1 MFNSCRPHPTAHQT
15 ACDDRRRVGVRSLR
29 GGLLS
34 ILALSAGLAWADIY
48 QEVNDK
54 ISSSQWAA
62 AQTLID
68 QQLKKQ
74 PADPQIRLLQ
84 SQMQTAQGQT
94 ALAIDTLQA
103 LTQEFPELPEP
114 YNNLAVLLAG
124 QQRLDDALA
133 ALKLAVR
140 ARPDYSVALENLGD
154 LYVALARQSYRQAQN
169 QPLAPFI
176 GARLDAKIQ
185 MTGQVLQPA
194 KP

>member
-1 MFNSCRPHPTAHQT
+1 MFNSRRPHPTAHQT

>member
-1 MFNSCRPHPTAHQT
+1 MFNSRRPHPTAHQT
-15 ACDDRRRVGVRSLR
+15 ACDNRRRVGVRSLR

-154 LYVALARQSYRQAQN
+154 LYMALARQSYRQAQN

>member
-1 MFNSCRPHPTAHQT
+1 MFNSRRPHPTAHQT

-34 ILALSAGLAWADIY
+34 LLALSAGLAWADIY

-94 ALAIDTLQA
+94 ALASDTLQA

>member
-15 ACDDRRRVGVRSLR
+15 ASNDSRRLGVRSLR

-140 ARPDYSVALENLGD
+140 ARADYSVALENLGD

-176 GARLDAKIQ
+176 GSRLDAKIQ
-185 MTGQVLQPA
+185 LTGQVLQPA

>member
-34 ILALSAGLAWADIY
+34 LLALSAGLAWADIY

-154 LYVALARQSYRQAQN
+154 LYMALARQSYRQAQN

>member
-15 ACDDRRRVGVRSLR
+15 ASDNRRRLGARSLR
-29 GGLLS
+29 GGLLC

-169 QPLAPFI
+169 QPLLPFI

>member
-74 PADPQIRLLQ
+74 PTDPQIRLLQ

-140 ARPDYSVALENLGD
+140 ARADYSVALENLGD

-169 QPLAPFI
+169 QPLLPFI

>member
-1 MFNSCRPHPTAHQT
+1 MFNSRRPHPTAHQT

-29 GGLLS
+29 SGLLS

>member
-103 LTQEFPELPEP
+103 LTHEFPELPEP